1 MQLYNYVGCA
11 LLGLTICGVNCLMSA
26 EWKSAS
32 KVVARTGQGDGKGD
46 VILKTKT
53 GGVGTC
59 TVQFNAI
66 PFIPGTMHSEYLFK
80 LICFIYIYT
89 LYIYIY
95 IYILLN
101 M

>member
-1 MQLYNYVGCA
+1 MVTDDFF
-11 LLGLTICGVNCLMSA
+11 LLKIGLTICGVNCLLSA
-26 EWKSAS
+26 EWQSAS

-66 PFIPGTMHSEYLFK
+66 PFYPGISYFLYLF
-80 LICFIYIYT
+80 T
-89 LYIYIY
+89 
-95 IYILLN
+95 
-101 M
+101 

>member
-32 KVVARTGQGDGKGD
+32 KVVARTGQ
-46 VILKTKT
+46 TKT

-66 PFIPGTMHSEYLFK
+66 PFIPGTMHSE
-80 LICFIYIYT
+80 
-89 LYIYIY
+89 
-95 IYILLN
+95 
-101 M
+101 